1 VLGLRGRRL
10 FLAGTEAPLRVVVV
24 PH

>member
-10 FLAGTEAPLRVVVV
+10 FLAGTETPLRVVVV